1 MNTFQEHLDI
11 LFDETLINESPS
23 ICDVDITKLRSPTMK
38 AMHKKQCSAVHKK
51 EKDTPMRRAA
61 KRAGMKRTNRDKL
74 YNEVE

>member
-1 MNTFQEHLDI
+1 
-11 LFDETLINESPS
+11 
-23 ICDVDITKLRSPTMK
+23 MK
-38 AMHKKQCSAVHKK
+38 AMHKKQCTAVHKK